1 MLRKHCHRLQAQPPL
16 CLYGTTTGPASSIS
30 CPFQLGRPVLWAGA
44 EPVAAAPPVGAAS
57 GALSAVVR
65 ALSAGDR
72 RGRGP
77 PPAGVGLLRPEFRL
91 LRPGCRTHPGRRGD
105 PVWPPST
112 AGAVVGA
119 NGWPGL
125 EKCSRFLSRYCEPPS
140 MTPKINNPKGMLVSG
155 PRKPLH
161 NPWQFHYTHSNM

>member
-1 MLRKHCHRLQAQPPL
+1 MALPPVRPPL
-16 CLYGTTTGPASSIS
+16 YLARSSLAGLYFGRSRACCS
-30 CPFQLGRPVLWAGA
+30 CTSGR
-44 EPVAAAPPVGAAS
+44 S
-57 GALSAVVR
+57 GALLAGVR